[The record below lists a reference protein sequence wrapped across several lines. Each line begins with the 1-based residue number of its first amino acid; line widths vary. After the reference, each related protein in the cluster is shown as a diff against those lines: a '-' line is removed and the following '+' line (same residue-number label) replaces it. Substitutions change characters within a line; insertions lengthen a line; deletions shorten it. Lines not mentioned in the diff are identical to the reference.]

1 MNDSNDDVI
10 DDLVLLDDEPVS
22 NDDMANG
29 MALLVILLKIVK
41 WVYIIAGIIFLIF
54 IFIAFSN

>member
-22 NDDMANG
+22 NEDMANG
-29 MALLVILLKIVK
+29 MSLLVILLKIVK
-41 WVYIIAGIIFLIF
+41 WVYIIAGIIFLIL
-54 IFIAFSN
+54 IIIANV

>member
-22 NDDMANG
+22 DDDMANG
-29 MALLVILLKIVK
+29 MTLLVILLKIVK
-41 WVYIIAGIIFLIF
+41 WVYIIAGIIFLIL
-54 IFIAFSN
+54 IIIANV